1 MLNVVRHYTAVAVS
15 QQAGP
20 FIGTRKVK
28 PLGMDPLVLI
38 DATAAIMG
46 HEEKELCKPGTVA
59 LCVILDTANSIMGSP
74 ERVRLSLLEIFCA
87 CSIAMLIH
95 NLMPFHIIYL
105 FFVF

>member
-20 FIGTRKVK
+20 FIATRKVK

-74 ERVRLSLLEIFCA
+74 ERVWLSLWK
-87 CSIAMLIH
+87 
-95 NLMPFHIIYL
+95 
-105 FFVF
+105 FFVLVQVLC